1 MTPRLLDSYLA
12 VPAADWDAL
21 VPADQPFLRHAFLAA
36 LEAGGS
42 VGAARGWQPAPV
54 VLHDAQGALLAAMP
68 GWLKTHSRGEYVF
81 DQSWAEAAW
90 RAGLDYYPKWLCAV
104 PFSPVTGPRLLVV
117 DEAAARTL
125 LAALPDLPGLEAV
138 SGLHVNFTTAQ
149 DDTRLAEAEGWLH
162 RQDCQYRWHNAGY
175 AQFSDFTARLTS
187 DRRKKIRQER
197 QKLAAL
203 DLSFT
208 WVAGGA
214 LDDDLLSAVYAC
226 YANTYQ
232 VRGQHPYLTP
242 DTFARLCAG
251 LPDTVQ
257 VLCVRRTGHFVAM
270 ALFLQGSETLYGRYW
285 GALEDIPLLHF
296 ETCLYQGIERA
307 IALGLQHFDAGAQ
320 GEHKL
325 VRGFEPVLT
334 SSWHRLRHA
343 GLHAAVGDFLRRER
357 AAVAEYRERAVE
369 ACPYKN

>member
-1 MTPRLLDSYLA
+1 MSVRCLDSYQA
-12 VPAADWDAL
+12 IPADDWDRL
-21 VPADQPFLRHAFLAA
+21 VPPDQPFLRHAFLAA

-42 VGAARGWQPAPV
+42 VGVACGWQPAPV
-54 VLHDAQGALLAAMP
+54 ILEGDDGRLLAAMP

-81 DQSWAEAAW
+81 DQGWAEAAW

-104 PFSPVTGPRLLVV
+104 PFSPVTGPRVLAR
-117 DEAAARTL
+117 DADAARRL
-125 LAALPDLPGLEAV
+125 LAELPTLPTLADV
-138 SGLHVNFTTAQ
+138 SGLHVNFTTPE
-149 DDTRLAEAEGWLH
+149 DDALFAASEGWLH

-197 QKLAAL
+197 QKLAGL
-203 DLSFT
+203 DLDFR
-208 WVAGGA
+208 WVPGGE
-214 LDDDLLSAVYAC
+214 LDDDLLGAVYAC
-226 YANTYQ
+226 YANTYL
-232 VRGQHPYLTP
+232 VRGQRPYLTA
-242 DTFARLCAG
+242 DSFRRLCHG

-257 VLCVRRTGHFVAM
+257 VLCVRRAGCFVAM

-307 IALGLQHFDAGAQ
+307 IALGLPRFDAGAQ

-334 SSWHRLRHA
+334 SSWHRLRHP
-343 GLHAAVGDFLRRER
+343 GLHAAVGEFLKRER
-357 AAVAEYRERAVE
+357 AAVADYRERAAE
-369 ACPYKN
+369 ACPYRQ